1 MVADPPSLSDLETQI
16 GALGSKLNVVTTELK
31 ELRGS
36 VMIGQTTT
44 ETIASELRN
53 LNGEKESFGDAI
65 RLKIATMDGERNT
78 MERNIKRILDGATD
92 KF

>member
-36 VMIGQTTT
+36 VMIGQSATDKL
-44 ETIASELRN
+44 ASELRT

-65 RLKIATMDGERNT
+65 RVNIASMDAQRNT
-78 MERNIKRILDGATD
+78 MEGDIKRLLDGA
-92 KF
+92 KEQ